1 MNTEVVVYIQIDNRY
16 RGREI
21 DNGIFTGANK
31 GLIKYHFELGA
42 GKESFEWE

>member
-1 MNTEVVVYIQIDNRY
+1 MNLNRATMIHVKI
-16 RGREI
+16 EI